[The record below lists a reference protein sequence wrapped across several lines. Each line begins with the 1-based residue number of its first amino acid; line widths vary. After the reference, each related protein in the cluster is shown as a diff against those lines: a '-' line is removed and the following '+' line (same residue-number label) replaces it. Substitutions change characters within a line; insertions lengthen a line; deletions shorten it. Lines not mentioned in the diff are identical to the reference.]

1 MKIIICCSPI
11 RHMKTSLKVLQK
23 QNELSST
30 CPKTSSLTVNV
41 RSRISVILLSFI
53 HCKLWWNSSS
63 RYSKSLRSVTLWTT
77 QYRHPIKIHNLKLTL
92 RCHLDSKKPLRLT
105 VWAGPCRTVEWRKH
119 PTDTGG
125 SEPDPTYGHWNGTC
139 EGPAKHLSIVIMF
152 CFNIIHI
159 LSLNK
164 L

>member
-1 MKIIICCSPI
+1 
-11 RHMKTSLKVLQK
+11 MKTSSKVLQK

-77 QYRHPIKIHNLKLTL
+77 QYRHPIKIHNLKLILTPKDL
-92 RCHLDSKKPLRLT
+92 WDSQFEQGL
-105 VWAGPCRTVEWRKH
+105 VERS
-119 PTDTGG
+119 
-125 SEPDPTYGHWNGTC
+125 SE
-139 EGPAKHLSIVIMF
+139 ESIQQILVDQSQTQHTATETEPVRVQQNIIHVIRF